1 MHNILLKLII
11 GTVLLATVLGLL
23 QMWFSIMPVVIFTK
37 LMITLGAIA
46 IISAFLLVIGIDL
59 GSTKKLKDENYLD

>member
-11 GTVLLATVLGLL
+11 GTVLFGTAIGLA
-23 QMWFSIMPVVIFTK
+23 QMWFSMMSAVIFTK

-46 IISAFLLVIGIDL
+46 VVSAFLLVVGIDF
-59 GSTKKLKDENYLD
+59 GSTKKLKDDNYLD